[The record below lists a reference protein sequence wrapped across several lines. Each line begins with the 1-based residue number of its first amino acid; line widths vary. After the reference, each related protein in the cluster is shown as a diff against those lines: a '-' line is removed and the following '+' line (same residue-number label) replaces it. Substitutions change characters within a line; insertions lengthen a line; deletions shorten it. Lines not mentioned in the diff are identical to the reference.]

1 MQNSRND
8 NADYME
14 DLFKQL
20 RRLPPYELRDSAMCA
35 APFDD
40 ETIKGWYQAR
50 EYVLKRFGRDTK
62 MGAGGIPPSSA
73 DHIHV
78 VIHYKGNPMAL
89 YVARQVALTA
99 HFPNFNESTSENRT
113 VISILYNRNTHP
125 DIIHVLKRQEYLCN
139 LPDEC
144 KCVFVDGK
152 RREVVRENS
161 YIDIELELVGFGS
174 DEFEY
179 DADGS
184 VVIDADELNVMACT
198 NSVQSL
204 DVCKARR
211 VNMVY
216 NVGAD
221 IDNLPPDDPN
231 AAERYGK
238 ALFYFCYQ
246 LSPDA
251 TKDAWQKL
259 CCANAVDSLA
269 YQINLRNKLSNVFCA
284 DCFATRLKSVCN
296 DFETLLQ
303 KDEKKLMDKVQANIQ
318 VLAQCEH
325 ARWNVEKLILGFS
338 PLTPEE
344 RWEYAQRFGASRDS
358 YRKKLK
364 NKGHHIDLCSYQD
377 LRRTD
382 PGNMKYDCFL
392 MLAMVKIVREDVD

>member
-251 TKDAWQKL
+251 TKDA
-259 CCANAVDSLA
+259 
-269 YQINLRNKLSNVFCA
+269 
-284 DCFATRLKSVCN
+284 
-296 DFETLLQ
+296 
-303 KDEKKLMDKVQANIQ
+303 
-318 VLAQCEH
+318 
-325 ARWNVEKLILGFS
+325 
-338 PLTPEE
+338 
-344 RWEYAQRFGASRDS
+344 
-358 YRKKLK
+358 
-364 NKGHHIDLCSYQD
+364 
-377 LRRTD
+377 
-382 PGNMKYDCFL
+382 
-392 MLAMVKIVREDVD
+392 